1 MKIQS
6 RQLLKHF
13 NSKMRNLN
21 SEEMDTMDYR
31 HKHTMTMILLVMIID
46 TNDEDDDV
54 GNRDDGDNDDGE
66 DDAGDNDDGDDDNG
80 EDNDGNDDDDLPRR
94 ALEKLREE
102 FRADSESV
110 AHSEAISILRWQPL

>member
-1 MKIQS
+1 M
-6 RQLLKHF
+6 KHF

-66 DDAGDNDDGDDDNG
+66 DDGYPANSPHDKIPPWWEYVINRGGG
-80 EDNDGNDDDDLPRR
+80 FLSP
-94 ALEKLREE
+94 AY
-102 FRADSESV
+102 S
-110 AHSEAISILRWQPL
+110 HH